1 MSHWLIWLVIV
12 ILLGLVEAATVNLV
26 SIWFI
31 ASGIITL
38 FLSLFVSSFVIQF
51 AVFVI
56 LGIVFLIATR
66 KKLLDYQTE
75 EDTKLNLERV
85 IGMEGIVT
93 QKITKN
99 EIGEVKVDGKLWSA
113 VSNTSIKENEP
124 VLIKEIDGVK
134 LVVEKVK
141 KEEPKKK
148 APAKKATP
156 KKKTTSTTRKKTTTK
171 RRVKN
176 NAIFNYIIYFSYFI
190 CYSLY

>member
-12 ILLGLVEAATVNLV
+12 ILLGLVEAETVNLV

-171 RRVKN
+171 KE
-176 NAIFNYIIYFSYFI
+176 SEK
-190 CYSLY
+190 

>member
-1 MSHWLIWLVIV
+1 MSYWMVWLVIV

-56 LGIVFLIATR
+56 LGIVLLIATR
-66 KKLLDYQTE
+66 KKLLDYQVA

-113 VSNTSIKENEP
+113 VANGSIKENEP
-124 VLIKEIDGVK
+124 VLIKGIDGVK

-148 APAKKATP
+148 TQT
-156 KKKTTSTTRKKTTTK
+156 KKTTTKKKPTKSTTRKKTITK
-171 RRVKN
+171 KE
-176 NAIFNYIIYFSYFI
+176 SEK
-190 CYSLY
+190 

>member
-56 LGIVFLIATR
+56 LGIVFFIATR

-124 VLIKEIDGVK
+124 VLIKGIDGVK

-148 APAKKATP
+148 APAKKTTA
-156 KKKTTSTTRKKTTTK
+156 KKKPTKSTTRKKTTPK
-171 RRVKN
+171 KE
-176 NAIFNYIIYFSYFI
+176 SEK
-190 CYSLY
+190 

>member
-1 MSHWLIWLVIV
+1 MSHWMIWLVIV

-56 LGIVFLIATR
+56 LGIIFLIATR

-99 EIGEVKVDGKLWSA
+99 EVGEVKVDGKLWSA
-113 VSNTSIKENEP
+113 VSNVSIKENEP

-148 APAKKATP
+148 APAKKTTP
-156 KKKTTSTTRKKTTTK
+156 KKKTTSTTRKKTTPK
-171 RRVKN
+171 KE
-176 NAIFNYIIYFSYFI
+176 SEK
-190 CYSLY
+190 

>member
-1 MSHWLIWLVIV
+1 
-12 ILLGLVEAATVNLV
+12 
-26 SIWFI
+26 
-31 ASGIITL
+31 
-38 FLSLFVSSFVIQF
+38 
-51 AVFVI
+51 
-56 LGIVFLIATR
+56 
-66 KKLLDYQTE
+66 
-75 EDTKLNLERV
+75 
-85 IGMEGIVT
+85 MEGIDT

-99 EIGEVKVDGKLWSA
+99 EIGEVKVDGKLRSA

-171 RRVKN
+171 KE
-176 NAIFNYIIYFSYFI
+176 SEK
-190 CYSLY
+190 

>member
-1 MSHWLIWLVIV
+1 MSHWMIWLVIV

-56 LGIVFLIATR
+56 LGIIFLIATR

-99 EIGEVKVDGKLWSA
+99 EVGEVKVDGKLWSA
-113 VSNTSIKENEP
+113 VSNVSIKENEP

-134 LVVEKVK
+134 LVVEKIK

-148 APAKKATP
+148 APAKKTTP
-156 KKKTTSTTRKKTTTK
+156 KKKTTSTTRKKTTPK
-171 RRVKN
+171 KE
-176 NAIFNYIIYFSYFI
+176 SEK
-190 CYSLY
+190 

>member
-66 KKLLDYQTE
+66 KKLLDYQTK

-85 IGMEGIVT
+85 IGMEGVVT

-113 VSNTSIKENEP
+113 VANGSIKENEP

-148 APAKKATP
+148 APAKKTTP

-171 RRVKN
+171 KE
-176 NAIFNYIIYFSYFI
+176 SEK
-190 CYSLY
+190 

>member
-31 ASGIITL
+31 ASCIITL

-171 RRVKN
+171 KE
-176 NAIFNYIIYFSYFI
+176 SEK
-190 CYSLY
+190 

>member
-56 LGIVFLIATR
+56 LGIIFLIATR
-66 KKLLDYQTE
+66 KKLLDYQTK

-85 IGMEGIVT
+85 IGMEGVVT

-113 VSNTSIKENEP
+113 VANTSIKENEP

-148 APAKKATP
+148 APAKKTTP

-171 RRVKN
+171 KE
-176 NAIFNYIIYFSYFI
+176 SEK
-190 CYSLY
+190 

>member
-38 FLSLFVSSFVIQF
+38 FLSLFVSSFVMQF

-124 VLIKEIDGVK
+124 VLIKGIDGVK

-171 RRVKN
+171 KE
-176 NAIFNYIIYFSYFI
+176 SEK
-190 CYSLY
+190 